1 MCTKGHFIVATLL
14 LLLLCL
20 GYFSYPPQRFVG
32 DVWGGGGVLNIF
44 AKFRNNSQRNALKHL
59 QH

>member
-32 DVWGGGGVLNIF
+32 DVWGGGGGGFV
-44 AKFRNNSQRNALKHL
+44 KYFRNIQK
-59 QH
+59 